1 MTSSPWENI
10 PISLIFSRLVCADE
24 TLSLS
29 NPELPYSNCGLID
42 IKNVVQMGGNQYTEM
57 GQNPIDRNFLE
68 EKLTKTSCIVSNT
81 RFPLSVIISP
91 GADKTSEGSIAPPPI
106 FDDLFFFMTTLS
118 R

>member
-29 NPELPYSNCGLID
+29 NPELPYSNCGLIYM
-42 IKNVVQMGGNQYTEM
+42 KNVVQKGGTQYTEM
-57 GQNPIDRNFLE
+57 GRNPIDRNFLE
-68 EKLTKTSCIVSNT
+68 EKPTKTSCIVSNT

-91 GADKTSEGSIAPPPI
+91 GADKTSEGSIAPP
-106 FDDLFFFMTTLS
+106 LFLMTYSSL
-118 R
+118 